1 MLPRPARAIHLG
13 AMPRPARARPRIR
26 SRAARGSTAKPRTPA
41 RRGARWGRLALIALL
56 CCAAAAAAFW
66 LTLPSVE
73 PLRSAPPQTT
83 ALQAARFAEAA
94 ARGRAAR
101 RIQRWVPIAS
111 ISNYLREA
119 VVNSEDARFY
129 DHDGF
134 DSVETTA
141 AMTQAWEQGR
151 LGRGASTL
159 TQQLAKNL
167 WLGEER
173 SLLRK
178 AREVVLA
185 KRLEG
190 LGKERVLELYLNVVE
205 WGDGVW
211 GADAAARTWFGKP
224 SSQLLPEEAAVLA
237 AMLPA
242 PRKRNPRHPSA
253 RLRARAA
260 QVLELFGMY
269 RQLPPDELAAARER
283 LKALLG

>member
-1 MLPRPARAIHLG
+1 M
-13 AMPRPARARPRIR
+13 
-26 SRAARGSTAKPRTPA
+26 
-41 RRGARWGRLALIALL
+41 RWGRVGLVALL
-56 CCAAAAAAFW
+56 CCLAVAAAFW
-66 LTLPSVE
+66 ISLPSIE
-73 PLRSAPPQTT
+73 PLRSAPPQNT
-83 ALQAARFAEAA
+83 ALQIQRSREAA

-101 RIQRWVPIAS
+101 RIQHWMPIAN

-134 DSVETTA
+134 DSVETNVA
-141 AMTQAWEQGR
+141 LQQAIERGH

-173 SLLRK
+173 SIVRKLREALL
-178 AREVVLA
+178 AR
-185 KRLEG
+185 RLEG

-211 GADAAARTWFGKP
+211 GADAAARTWFHKP
-224 SSQLLPEEAAVLA
+224 AGELLPEEASVLA

-253 RLRARAA
+253 RLRERAK
-260 QVLELFGMY
+260 QVLELFGLY
-269 RQLPPDELAAARER
+269 RQLPPAEMVAARER